1 MANTDIRIGLKPNI
15 GGIGLLVHLL
25 TQCETRLTDQTQHT
39 RTVKDTDRQLL
50 APVARH
56 SDAIVRALVASEAT
70 NKLISFAACS
80 ALYWFMLVVLTVGL

>member
-25 TQCETRLTDQTQHT
+25 TQCEITDQTEHT
-39 RTVKDTDRQLL
+39 RTVKDTQFL
-50 APVARH
+50 ARH

-70 NKLISFAACS
+70 NKL
-80 ALYWFMLVVLTVGL
+80 